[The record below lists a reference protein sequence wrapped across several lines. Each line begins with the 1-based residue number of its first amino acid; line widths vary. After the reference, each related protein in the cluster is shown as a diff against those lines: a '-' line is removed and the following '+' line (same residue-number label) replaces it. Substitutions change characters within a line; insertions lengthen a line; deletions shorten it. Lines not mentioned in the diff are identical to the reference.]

1 MFSTF
6 LKSLNVLGL
15 SVPLFFITSSLLAF
29 LLVICAAQESFC
41 IPFLLPLLPAFLSC
55 LPTSLPS
62 CSCSLSCSPFLTYI
76 KIEKCLWVIVRVL
89 GVGFFFCIYE
99 IRYCFN
105 IYRFRTLQFYT
116 RVFGLYKSRS
126 KQKQISN
133 PNKLRHSIV
142 PVLRILHFS
151 QFNCYFF
158 L

>member
-1 MFSTF
+1 MCSSGIILHSLPPAPPACLPFLPSYFPPFLFLFTF
-6 LKSLNVLGL
+6 L
-15 SVPLFFITSSLLAF
+15 F
-29 LLVICAAQESFC
+29 
-41 IPFLLPLLPAFLSC
+41 
-55 LPTSLPS
+55 
-62 CSCSLSCSPFLTYI
+62 SLSHLHKNRKMFVGYCQGFG
-76 KIEKCLWVIVRVL
+76 C
-89 GVGFFFCIYE
+89 GVFFCIYE

-116 RVFGLYKSRS
+116 RVFVLYKSRS